1 MGRLKTLARELEI
14 DRVCIL
20 TAVLLFFIGRFVL
33 PGNILPFGIAAFAA
47 AVLAP
52 PCLLKPASSLLYGF
66 AMSAG
71 LLFTDRWWQFFL
83 AFFSATVFYGIMR
96 LFTGGNPDPVP
107 DVESVPGVPPETGP
121 RFPEL
126 PLSVKAG
133 IALAASLL
141 ITSAVTLTV
150 SGMRLSDL
158 FAMLMQLAVS
168 FASFYVFRNV
178 TLIFADDL
186 AGRVMTNEEMACLA
200 ITAAIA
206 VMGLPAVLILGVSV
220 RNIVCILI
228 IMVFSYRGGL
238 GTGAACG
245 VTVGILLEAVSG
257 AQGIGIS
264 GSVIAVY
271 GFCGFLSGL
280 LNHYRKIGV
289 SLGFILGNLIL
300 ATVLTADKGF
310 IMSLYEVLF
319 AVILFAA
326 LPDRVTDFLK
336 LPQFRG
342 VAVPTVKINY
352 AEKIR
357 RTATSRLTG
366 FAGILREMSCV
377 CTELTEKKGSAQDQ
391 DELTRIVERV
401 SGKVCTGCYYKE
413 ICWEKHFY
421 KNYQQIGKIT
431 AILEKDGYLSRR
443 DIPLSLSKDCARA
456 EEIVREVE
464 SGYEMYKIGRLWQR
478 RMEDNKRIV
487 PLQLKSMAEILEGL
501 AKEVDLSVHFEKNL
515 EKRIARAL
523 YENDLKAKNVTVSKN
538 HYGRYD
544 VSVDVKCCG
553 SKKKCVTAY
562 LPVISKAIGRSMV
575 LNRSETAAAYD
586 LVAPSGNVPCC
597 NTEGRSWCP
606 ILFSEE
612 EEFHL
617 LTGAAGC
624 PAAGCTYSG
633 DSHSFLQLEHGQY
646 MMALSDGMGAGEKA
660 APQSRSVIKLLE
672 LFMES
677 GLRSDA
683 AITMVNSLL
692 ETGCDR
698 VVSAT
703 VDLCSVDLFSG
714 KASFLKLGAVCSAIK
729 RRGKVET
736 VVVSSVPIG
745 LVNEPYDAQACS
757 VVDRFLEEDD
767 EIILFTDGV
776 LEAFKSKGHSEA
788 DFFNYIEN
796 LRTLNPQ
803 TLAEAILNLALAA
816 CDGKPKDDMTVLCSR
831 VVKGRFSE

>member
-1 MGRLKTLARELEI
+1 MRLLTGGRL
-14 DRVCIL
+14 
-20 TAVLLFFIGRFVL
+20 
-33 PGNILPFGIAAFAA
+33 
-47 AVLAP
+47 
-52 PCLLKPASSLLYGF
+52 
-66 AMSAG
+66 
-71 LLFTDRWWQFFL
+71 
-83 AFFSATVFYGIMR
+83 
-96 LFTGGNPDPVP
+96 DPVS
-107 DVESVPGVPPETGP
+107 DEDAESGV
-121 RFPEL
+121 RFPDI
-126 PLSVKAG
+126 PLSVKSG
-133 IALAASLL
+133 VSLAVSLL
-141 ITSAVTLTV
+141 ISSAVTLIV
-150 SGMRLSDL
+150 GGLRLSDI
-158 FAMLMQLAVS
+158 FAMLMQLAIA

-178 TLIFADDL
+178 TMIFADDIS
-186 AGRVMTNEEMACLA
+186 GKVMTNEEMACLA

-206 VMGLPAVLILGVSV
+206 VMGLPAVLILGVSI

-245 VTVGILLEAVSG
+245 VAVGILLEAVSG
-257 AQGIGIS
+257 AQGIEIS
-264 GSVIAVY
+264 GAVIAIY

-300 ATVLTADKGF
+300 ATVLTTDKGF
-310 IMSLYEVLF
+310 IMSLYEILF
-319 AVILFAA
+319 AVILFAV
-326 LPDRVTDFLK
+326 LPDKFTEFLK

-357 RTATSRLTG
+357 RTATGRLNGFSR
-366 FAGILREMSCV
+366 ILREMSGV
-377 CTELTEKKGSAQDQ
+377 CTELTEKKTTAQNNED
-391 DELTRIVERV
+391 LTRIVERV
-401 SGKVCTGCYYKE
+401 SEKVCGGCHYKDL
-413 ICWEKHFY
+413 CWERHFY

-431 AILEKDGYLSRR
+431 AILEKDGYLAPR
-443 DIPLSLSKDCARA
+443 DIPLSLSKDCPRA
-456 EEIVREVE
+456 EEIVGEVVN
-464 SGYEMYKIGRLWQR
+464 GYEIYKIGKLWQR

-487 PLQLKSMAEILEGL
+487 PLQLKSMAEILESL
-501 AKEVDLSVHFEKNL
+501 ANEVDLSVNFEKNL
-515 EKRIARAL
+515 EKRVAKAL

-553 SKKKCVTAY
+553 SKKKCITAY

-575 LNRSETAAAYD
+575 INRSETTAAYD
-586 LVAPSGNVPCC
+586 FVVPTENTACC
-597 NTEGRSWCP
+597 NADGRSWCP
-606 ILFSEE
+606 VIFSEA
-612 EEFHL
+612 EEFKL
-617 LTGAAGC
+617 LTGAASC

-633 DSHSFLQLEHGQY
+633 DSHSFLQLEHGHY
-646 MMALSDGMGAGEKA
+646 IMALSDGMGAGEKA

-683 AITMVNSLL
+683 AISMVNSLL
-692 ETGCDR
+692 ETGCDK

-703 VDLCSVDLFSG
+703 VDLCSVNLFDG

-745 LVNEPYDAQACS
+745 LVSELGDTPSCS
-757 VVDRFLEEDD
+757 VVDRFLETDD
-767 EIILFTDGV
+767 EIIMFTDGV
-776 LEAFKSKGHSEA
+776 LEAFKSRGHSEA
-788 DFFNYIEN
+788 DFFNFIEN

-803 TLAEAILNLALAA
+803 TLAEAILNIALSA
-816 CDGKPKDDMTVLCSR
+816 CDGEPKDDMTVLCSR
-831 VVKGRFSE
+831 VVKGHFTD